1 MSQWTQKKQLT
12 VIGVATAVVCAS
24 AAGGVYYADGLVRE
38 VEEQVVAKRGEIAAA
53 DAKIGRIPSVE
64 KEVIILR
71 ENLGEYVKIL
81 PDDDE
86 LNDFVRMINQFGGQA
101 GVRGKE
107 LKKKDLRATKKP
119 GRFIPIAYT
128 YEMTATLWQALKFMN
143 LVENFDRFVSITAF
157 SIQPG
162 TSDSRGIEKVDGEVV
177 HSISVTMQTYQY
189 NSTGSGKDVAIPR
202 YEDRKEELRDEIWK
216 RLMKIRVDRYE
227 HLGQN
232 GRRDILV
239 DPRQS
244 GAEGGDEASL
254 EEQRKALERG
264 LGWLESLGQI
274 QARLASAE
282 ITMFD
287 QIGLQKRFNQQLAE
301 ALENYE
307 AEGAGIQY
315 LPYRTRWNQEVV
327 GPLTQLRDG
336 QVGAAPGAAVDM
348 FLKAEDIRTLIEMM
362 ADDCDSGQLDE
373 ARKRYEDVMERL
385 AVPAEDPRHELAV
398 EAKRWHLKASTA
410 IDFKELDL
418 QIQGVV
424 VNGTGVGRSGVLL
437 NGEVYEEGEYV
448 QDDLL
453 VKKVEQEQVWFVFRG
468 LTLVRTM

>member
-1 MSQWTQKKQLT
+1 MSKWTQKKQLT
-12 VIGVATAVVCAS
+12 AIGVATALVCAS
-24 AAGGVYYADGLVRE
+24 AAGGVWYAGGLVAE
-38 VEEQVVAKRGEIAAA
+38 VEEQVAAKRGEIAAA
-53 DAKIGRIPSVE
+53 DAKIGRIASVE

-107 LKKKDLRATKKP
+107 LKKKDLRSTKKP
-119 GRFIPIAYT
+119 GRFIPIAYS

-157 SIQPG
+157 TITPG
-162 TSDSRGIEKVDGEVV
+162 TADGRGAAKVDGEVV

-189 NSTGSGKDVAIPR
+189 NSAGSGKDVAIPR

-216 RLMKIRVDRYE
+216 RLMKIRVDRYD

-264 LGWLESLGQI
+264 LGWVESLREI
-274 QARLASAE
+274 QARRGSAE
-282 ITMFD
+282 LTLFD
-287 QIGLQKRFNQQLAE
+287 QIGLQKRFEQQLRE
-301 ALENYE
+301 AMDSYE

-327 GPLTQLRDG
+327 APLNELAG
-336 QVGAAPGAAVDM
+336 VWSAPGPETDR
-348 FLKAEDIRTLIEMM
+348 FLQADDIRDLIEMM
-362 ADDCDSGQLDE
+362 ADDCDSGQLEE

-385 AVPAEDPRHELAV
+385 AVPEGDPRHELAV
-398 EAKRWHLKASTA
+398 QAKRWHLKATTA
-410 IDFKELDL
+410 LDFKELDL
-418 QIQGVV
+418 QIQGLV